1 MPEGGSTIARRAVQT
16 ALIHLTLI
24 VAVLLV
30 GFPLLFALIKATQ
43 TGAAVNSANLI
54 PSTHL
59 WDNLVNAWNGA
70 KLGLY
75 IRNSFVVAVGIT
87 VLKIITSFLAAMV
100 LVYFRIPAKSLLFTL
115 ILLTLMLPADLL
127 VVALFDLVNKL
138 GWANTYQ
145 AIIIPYAASATG
157 IFMLR
162 QHFMNIPRS
171 LLDAARIDGVGP
183 LRFLFSVL
191 VPLSW
196 NFIGAFSLI
205 QFIYAWDQYLW
216 PLIIIRDTN
225 HQVVQ
230 VGLKSLIQQGSGQ
243 TDWGMVMA
251 GTLLAI
257 LPPMIVF
264 TLLGR
269 QFSKGFA
276 LSESK

>member
-1 MPEGGSTIARRAVQT
+1 MARRAVQT

-24 VAVLLV
+24 VVVLLV

-43 TGAAVNSANLI
+43 TGAAVNSANVI

-59 WDNLVNAWNGA
+59 WDNLVSAWNGA

-87 VLKIITSFLAAMV
+87 VLKVITSSLAAMV

-115 ILLTLMLPADLL
+115 ILLTLMLPTDLL

-145 AIIIPYAASATG
+145 AVIVPFAASATG
-157 IFMLR
+157 IFLLR
-162 QHFMNIPRS
+162 QHFMNIPGS
-171 LLDAARIDGVGP
+171 LLDAARIDGAGP
-183 LRFLFSVL
+183 FRFLLSVL

-196 NFIGAFSLI
+196 NTIGALTLI
-205 QFIYAWDQYLW
+205 QFIYGWEQYLW
-216 PLIIIRDTN
+216 PLIIIRDSS
-225 HQVVQ
+225 HQVIQ
-230 VGLKSLIQQGSGQ
+230 VGLKSLIGQASGQ

-251 GTLLAI
+251 GTLVAI
-257 LPPMIVF
+257 LPPVIMF

-269 QFSKGFA
+269 QFSKGFV